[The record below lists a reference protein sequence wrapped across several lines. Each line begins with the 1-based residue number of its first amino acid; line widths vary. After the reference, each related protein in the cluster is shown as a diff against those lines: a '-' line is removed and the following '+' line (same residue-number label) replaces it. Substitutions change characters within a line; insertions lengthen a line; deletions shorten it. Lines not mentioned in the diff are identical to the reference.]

1 MAVDKKVKEVKK
13 VEERTDFNKKATDN
27 VLISFDEDIEVT
39 GQEVETLS
47 KKEVKQMPVIMSIDN
62 LYKEYSKGKNVLKD
76 ISFDIKKG
84 ELLSIIGPS
93 GAGKST
99 LLRSINRMIE
109 PTSGTIT
116 FNDKDIT
123 NVKGKVLRQ
132 MRTNIGMI
140 FQHYNLVDRLSVFE
154 NVLHGTLGYKNS
166 LQGIFSMYTESEKEE
181 ALDIITELGIEDHIY
196 KRCDELS
203 GGQKQRVGIAR
214 ALIQKPKIILCD
226 EPIASLDPSSSRVIM
241 EHLRKICNEKGITVI
256 VNLHQVDV
264 AKNYSDR
271 IVGLNTGEVVF
282 NGHPSEINKEVIQN
296 IYGTDFDDLIME

>member
-1 MAVDKKVKEVKK
+1 MAVDNKVKEVT
-13 VEERTDFNKKATDN
+13 ETRTDFYKKEAEE
-27 VLISFDEDIEVT
+27 VLISFDDDIEIT
-39 GQEVETLS
+39 GDETEIAT
-47 KKEVKQMPVIMSIDN
+47 KEEVKEMPVIMSIEN
-62 LYKEYSKGKNVLKD
+62 LNKEYSKGKSVLKD
-76 ISFDIKKG
+76 VNFEIKQG

-109 PTSGTIT
+109 PTSGKIT
-116 FNDKDIT
+116 FNDENIT
-123 NVKGKVLRQ
+123 NVKGKKLRR

-140 FQHYNLVDRLSVFE
+140 FQHYNLVDRLSVYE

-166 LQGIFSMYTESEKEE
+166 LQGIFSLYTESEKEE
-181 ALDIITELGIEDHIY
+181 ALDIITELGIEEHIY

-214 ALIQKPKIILCD
+214 ALVQKPKIILCD

-241 EHLRKICNEKGITVI
+241 EHLRKICSEKGITVI

-271 IVGLNTGEVVF
+271 IIGLNSGEVVF
-282 NGHPSEINKEVIQN
+282 NGHPTEINKEVIQAV
-296 IYGTDFDDLIME
+296 YGTDFDDLIME

>member
-1 MAVDKKVKEVKK
+1 MAVDSKVKEVTKT
-13 VEERTDFNKKATDN
+13 RTDFYNKEAEE
-27 VLISFDEDIEVT
+27 VLISFDEDIEIT
-39 GQEVETLS
+39 GDEVEIATKAEL
-47 KKEVKQMPVIMSIDN
+47 KEMPVIMSIEN
-62 LYKEYSKGKNVLKD
+62 LNKEYSKGKSVLKD
-76 ISFDIKKG
+76 VNFEIKQG

-109 PTSGTIT
+109 PTSGKIT
-116 FNDKDIT
+116 FDKQNIT
-123 NVKGKVLRQ
+123 NVKGRELRN

-154 NVLHGTLGYKNS
+154 NVMHGTLGYKNS
-166 LQGIFSMYTESEKEE
+166 LQGIFSLYTESEKEE
-181 ALDIITELGIEDHIY
+181 AIDIITELGIEDHIY

-214 ALIQKPKIILCD
+214 ALVQKPKIILCD

-241 EHLRKICNEKGITVI
+241 EHLRKICSEKGITVI

-271 IVGLNTGEVVF
+271 IIGLNSGEIVF
-282 NGHPSEINKEVIQN
+282 NGHPTEINKEVIQAV
-296 IYGTDFDDLIME
+296 YGTDFDDLIME